1 MTEDTSER
9 NGSTANETSIAPRR
23 RSVLQ
28 GIAALGLGSS
38 AIGTAVAQSGDRDDS
53 SERNGPPRVPVAIQ
67 LYTLRNLPD
76 TTLEL
81 IRRVGS
87 VDNNG
92 GPGYDAV
99 EFAGLGDASTSEIN
113 TTLEKTGVGAA
124 SAHVG
129 LETLEGNSFEDTAR
143 TYTEIGVDTFVVP
156 SVSSSTL
163 STVENV
169 QKLAQRM
176 NGVADRLEDYDGRVG
191 FHNHDA
197 AFQTLEDG
205 RTALDV
211 FNENLNEG
219 VIFEIDV
226 GWVLTAGYDPAE
238 IIRAYSDRTELIH
251 MKDMKDGNFAE
262 IGEGAVDIQE
272 VARVARREANVDY
285 LVYEHDQPQNPA
297 ESVGTGAG
305 VLSFIDGQPRRK
317 CLKFEDVGGPDYNG
331 DLSSDHRETD
341 E

>member
-1 MTEDTSER
+1 MTEDTFER
-9 NGSTANETSIAPRR
+9 NGSTANERAVAPRR

-38 AIGTAVAQSGDRDDS
+38 TIGTAVAHQSDDS
-53 SERNGPPRVPVAIQ
+53 SERNGPSRVPVAIQ

-99 EFAGLGDASTSEIN
+99 EFAGVGDASTSEIN
-113 TTLEKTGVGAA
+113 TTLEETGVDAA

-129 LETLEGNSFEDTAR
+129 LENLEGSSFADTVQS
-143 TYTEIGVDTFVVP
+143 YTGIGVDTFVIP
-156 SVSSSTL
+156 SLSPSSL
-163 STVENV
+163 NTVEAV
-169 QKLAQRM
+169 KDLAQRM
-176 NGVADRLEDYDGRVG
+176 NDIAVRLKDHDARVG

-197 AFQTLEDG
+197 VFQTLDDG
-205 RTALDV
+205 RTPLKV
-211 FNENLNEG
+211 FDENLDED
-219 VIFEIDV
+219 VVFEIDV

-238 IIRAYSDRTELIH
+238 IIRKYSDRTELIH
-251 MKDMKDGNFAE
+251 MKDMKNGNFHE
-262 IGEGAVDIQE
+262 LGEGAVDIQE
-272 VARVARREANVDY
+272 VAQVARREANVDY

-297 ESVGTGAG
+297 GSVGTGAG
-305 VLSFIDGQPRRK
+305 VLSFVDGQPRRK
-317 CLKFEDVGGPDYNG
+317 CLKFADVGGHDYNG
-331 DLSSDHRETD
+331 DLSG
-341 E
+341 